1 MKKSNAKEKICGLA
15 SYVALAVLTVAAC
28 WFFAG
33 RYGVFGA
40 NMDWISQHSVFPEY
54 FRQQFYQTGQ
64 FFPEYAANIGG
75 GQNIYNFSYYGL
87 YNPIVLIAYL
97 LPFVKMSDYLMAAT
111 VICLAASVCL
121 LYGWLKKRRFSTEI
135 ALGVAVLFL
144 LAGPMIYQS
153 CHQIMFVQYM
163 PFLLMAFSGVDR
175 YWEKGKTGLYTL
187 GVFLMIL
194 TSFYFSIAG
203 MAAIFLY
210 GWYGYPKGIRK
221 RKLFGFLV
229 PMIVAVL
236 SAGVLLVPTAH
247 AILQRSGSSKSQNL
261 KELLMPK
268 LQLDSSLYGTYSVGL
283 TVVLVA
289 VLLGGI
295 VYGTIRERL
304 VSVACVALLT
314 VPVFA
319 WGFNGMLYVRYKS
332 LIPFLPFFCYLT
344 AVFLNRMKNGEIG
357 RWKGAFIFGGTV
369 GVSLLALYQQGDGLR
384 AQNYQLILFESAAL
398 FFFFLIFQKWKRPF
412 LLLVPALV
420 CLVLINHAAN
430 GKAGNLVQKEDY
442 QEITDS
448 AWQDAV
454 RDALDGETGLYRTE
468 QSGVAKKRK
477 DNVNRIWNMRQMTT
491 SVYSSAYNTEYQKFR
506 KNIFQ
511 VEQPF
516 RNGLMQ
522 SASANPLF
530 QKFMGVKYV
539 IGRSEDGENFTTEV
553 QETAA
558 PMIYGTSQ
566 VVSEKT
572 YQTMEFPYNQTMLMQ
587 YAVTNEENISEHGVT
602 KTKGIREAD
611 VTFAA
616 KKGITKEGDAW
627 KIKTKKEQKATLS
640 VEGETSGKER
650 LLYLQFDVENDHP
663 NRDVSI
669 AIDGIRNKL
678 TAKSHLYYNDNTTFT
693 YVMKLSADQ
702 KKVNVTLGKGTYR
715 ICNLKS
721 YVSDTTVMEDDSLYQ
736 STFTPDWNATK
747 GNQISGSIEM
757 EQDGYLITS
766 IPYDSHLEIKVDGR
780 EVVTE
785 KVNTAFVGCRMVS
798 GEHWVT
804 ITYHAP
810 GLFVGKW
817 ISLAGIVLWAGMW
830 FLTEKC
836 RKAERRCTDVL
847 QDAAGDSVNKC
858 KGSAD
863 R

>member
-1 MKKSNAKEKICGLA
+1 MKKSNAKEKICGLD
-15 SYVALAVLTVAAC
+15 SYAALAVLTVAAC

-97 LPFVKMSDYLMAAT
+97 LPFAKMSDYLMAAS

-203 MAAIFLY
+203 MAALFLY

-236 SAGVLLVPTAH
+236 SAGVLLVPTAY

-454 RDALDGETGLYRTE
+454 RDALDGETGLCRTE

-477 DNVNRIWNMRQMTT
+477 DNVNRIWNMRQWTT
-491 SVYSSAYNTEYQKFR
+491 SVYSSAYDTEYQNFR
-506 KNIFQ
+506 NNVFQ

-558 PMIYGTSQ
+558 PVIYGTNR
-566 VVSEKT
+566 VIAEKT
-572 YQTMEFPYNQTMLMQ
+572 YQAMKFPYNQTMLMQ
-587 YAVTNEENISEHGVT
+587 YAVTGNEKITDAGVE
-602 KTKGIREAD
+602 KTKGIQETN
-611 VTFAA
+611 VTFTA
-616 KKGITKEGDAW
+616 KRGVTKEDDSW

-640 VEGETSGKER
+640 LDEDTSGKER
-650 LLYLQFDVENDHP
+650 ILYLQFDVENGHP

-669 AIDGIRNKL
+669 VINGIRNKL

-702 KKVNVTLGKGTYR
+702 EKIKVTFGAGTYR

-721 YVSDTTVMEDDSLYQ
+721 YVSDTTVLEDASLYR
-736 STFTPDWNATK
+736 STFTPDRNATK
-747 GNQISGSIEM
+747 GNQISGNIAM
-757 EQDGYLITS
+757 KQDGYLITS
-766 IPYDSHLEIKVDGR
+766 IPYDGQSGDQSGRKRGCDGESQHGVCGLPAGKRGTLGDNHLPRPGTFRGKMDQPAG
-780 EVVTE
+780 
-785 KVNTAFVGCRMVS
+785 
-798 GEHWVT
+798 
-804 ITYHAP
+804 
-810 GLFVGKW
+810 GLFVGSDVFSDGEMK
-817 ISLAGIVLWAGMW
+817 
-830 FLTEKC
+830 
-836 RKAERRCTDVL
+836 KAEKETDEEV
-847 QDAAGDSVNKC
+847 AEYASGVNKVL
-858 KGSAD
+858 
-863 R
+863 

>member
-1 MKKSNAKEKICGLA
+1 MKKSNAKEKICGLV
-15 SYVALAVLTVAAC
+15 SYVALAVLTVVAC
-28 WFFAG
+28 CFFAG

-97 LPFVKMSDYLMAAT
+97 LPFVKMSDYLMAAG

-121 LYGWLKKRRFSTEI
+121 LYGWLKKREFPTEI

-163 PFLLMAFSGVDR
+163 PFLLMAFQGVDQ

-210 GWYGYPKGIRK
+210 GWYGYPKSIRK
-221 RKLFGFLV
+221 RKLFGFV
-229 PMIVAVL
+229 IPMIVAIL
-236 SAGVLLVPTAH
+236 SAGVLLVPTAY

-261 KELLMPK
+261 KELLMPN
-268 LQLDSSLYGTYSVGL
+268 LQLDTSLYGAYSVGL
-283 TVVLVA
+283 TVILVA

-295 VYGTIRERL
+295 VCGTIRERM
-304 VSVACVALLT
+304 VTVVCVALLT

-357 RWKGAFIFGGTV
+357 RWKGVFIFGGTV
-369 GVSLLALYQQGDGLR
+369 GVSLLALYLQGNGSR
-384 AQNYQLILFESAAL
+384 AQNYQLILFESASL

-412 LLLVPALV
+412 LLLIPALV
-420 CLVLINHAAN
+420 CLVLINHAVN

-448 AWQDAV
+448 AWQDVV
-454 RDALDGETGLYRTE
+454 RDALNGETGLYRTE

-477 DNVNRIWNMRQMTT
+477 DNVNRIWDMRQWTT

-506 KNIFQ
+506 NNVFR

-522 SASANPLF
+522 PASANPLF

-539 IGRSEDGENFTTEV
+539 IGRSENGENFTTEV

-566 VVSEKT
+566 MVSEKT
-572 YQTMEFPYNQTMLMQ
+572 YQTMEFPYNQTVLMQ

-616 KKGITKEGDAW
+616 KKGIAKEGDTW

-650 LLYLQFDVENDHP
+650 ILYLQFDVENDHP

-669 AIDGIRNKL
+669 VINGIRNKL
-678 TAKSHLYYNDNTTFT
+678 TAKNHLYYNANTTFT

-721 YVSDTTVMEDDSLYQ
+721 YVSDTTVLEDDSLYQ

-766 IPYDSHLEIKVDGR
+766 IPYDSYLEIKVDGR

-804 ITYHAP
+804 LTYHAP
-810 GLFVGKW
+810 GLSTGKW
-817 ISLAGIVLWAGMW
+817 ISLAGIFLWGAMW
-830 FLTEKC
+830 FLT
-836 RKAERRCTDVL
+836 
-847 QDAAGDSVNKC
+847 GKC
-858 KGSAD
+858 KKSRERA

>member
-15 SYVALAVLTVAAC
+15 SYAALAVLTVAAC

-221 RKLFGFLV
+221 RKLFGFV
-229 PMIVAVL
+229 IPMIVAIL
-236 SAGVLLVPTAH
+236 SAGVLLVPTAY

-261 KELLMPK
+261 KELLMPN
-268 LQLDSSLYGTYSVGL
+268 LQLDTSLYGAYSVGL
-283 TVVLVA
+283 TVILVA

-295 VYGTIRERL
+295 VCGTIRERMIT
-304 VSVACVALLT
+304 VVCVALLT
-314 VPVFA
+314 VPLFA

-344 AVFLNRMKNGEIG
+344 AVFLKRMENGEIG
-357 RWKGAFIFGGTV
+357 RWKGVFIFGSTV
-369 GVSLLALYQQGDGLR
+369 GVSLLALYQQGNGSR

-420 CLVLINHAAN
+420 CLVLINHAVN

-477 DNVNRIWNMRQMTT
+477 DNVNRIWDMRQMTT

-522 SASANPLF
+522 PASANPLF

-553 QETAA
+553 QEAAA
-558 PMIYGTSQ
+558 PVIYGTSQ
-566 VVSEKT
+566 MVSEKT

-602 KTKGIREAD
+602 KTKGIREAN

-650 LLYLQFDVENDHP
+650 ILYLQFDVKNDHP

-669 AIDGIRNKL
+669 VINGIRNKL
-678 TAKSHLYYNDNTTFT
+678 TAKNHLYYNDNTTFT

-721 YVSDTTVMEDDSLYQ
+721 YVSDTTVLEDDSLYQ

-804 ITYHAP
+804 LTYHAP
-810 GLFVGKW
+810 GLSTGKW
-817 ISLAGIVLWAGMW
+817 ISLAGVFLWGAMW
-830 FLTEKC
+830 FLAGKC
-836 RKAERRCTDVL
+836 KKAEKGPDEEVAEY
-847 QDAAGDSVNKC
+847 AADVNKVL
-858 KGSAD
+858 
-863 R
+863 

>member
-15 SYVALAVLTVAAC
+15 SYAVLAVLTVAAC

-97 LPFVKMSDYLMAAT
+97 LPFAKMSDYLMAAS

-203 MAAIFLY
+203 MAALFLY

-236 SAGVLLVPTAH
+236 SAGVLLVPTAY

-369 GVSLLALYQQGDGLR
+369 GVSLLALYQQGDGSR

-454 RDALDGETGLYRTE
+454 RDALDGETGLCRTE

-477 DNVNRIWNMRQMTT
+477 DNVNRIWNMRQWTT
-491 SVYSSAYNTEYQKFR
+491 SVYSSAYDTEYQNFR
-506 KNIFQ
+506 NNVFQ

-558 PMIYGTSQ
+558 PVIYGTSQ
-566 VVSEKT
+566 ILSEKT

-587 YAVTNEENISEHGVT
+587 YAVTDEENIAEHGVT
-602 KTKGIREAD
+602 KTKGIQETN
-611 VTFAA
+611 VTFTA
-616 KKGITKEGDAW
+616 KHGVTKEDDSW
-627 KIKTKKEQKATLS
+627 KIRTKKNQKATLS
-640 VEGETSGKER
+640 LDEDTSGKER
-650 LLYLQFDVENDHP
+650 ILYLQFDVENEHP

-669 AIDGIRNKL
+669 VINGIRNKL
-678 TAKSHLYYNDNTTFT
+678 TAKSHLYYNGNTTFT

-721 YVSDTTVMEDDSLYQ
+721 YVSDTTVLEDDSLYQ

-766 IPYDSHLEIKVDGR
+766 IPYDSHLEIKVDGI

-785 KVNTAFVGCRMVS
+785 KVYTAFVGCRMGS

-810 GLFVGKW
+810 GLSAGKW
-817 ISLAGIVLWAGMW
+817 ISLLGVFLWGVMC
-830 FLTEKC
+830 FLT
-836 RKAERRCTDVL
+836 
-847 QDAAGDSVNKC
+847 GKC
-858 KGSAD
+858 KKSRERD

>member
-15 SYVALAVLTVAAC
+15 SYAALAVLTVAAC

-163 PFLLMAFSGVDR
+163 PFLLMAFLGVDQ

-221 RKLFGFLV
+221 RKLFGFV
-229 PMIVAVL
+229 IPMVVAIL
-236 SAGVLLVPTAH
+236 SAGVLLVPTAY

-261 KELLMPK
+261 KELLMPN
-268 LQLDSSLYGTYSVGL
+268 LQLDTSLYGAYSVGL
-283 TVVLVA
+283 TVILVA

-295 VYGTIRERL
+295 VCGTIRERMIT
-304 VSVACVALLT
+304 VVCVALLT
-314 VPVFA
+314 VPLFA

-344 AVFLNRMKNGEIG
+344 AVFLNRMENGEIG
-357 RWKGAFIFGGTV
+357 RWKGVFIFGSTV
-369 GVSLLALYQQGDGLR
+369 GVSLLALYQQGNGSR

-420 CLVLINHAAN
+420 CLVLINHAVN

-454 RDALDGETGLYRTE
+454 RDALNGETGLYRTE

-477 DNVNRIWNMRQMTT
+477 DNVNRIWDMRQMTT

-721 YVSDTTVMEDDSLYQ
+721 YVSDTTVLEDDSLYQ

-804 ITYHAP
+804 LTYHAP

-836 RKAERRCTDVL
+836 RKAEREDVRMSYRTL
-847 QDAAGDSVNKC
+847 
-858 KGSAD
+858 
-863 R
+863 REIL

>member
-15 SYVALAVLTVAAC
+15 SYAALAVLTVAAC

-33 RYGVFGA
+33 RYGAFGA

-97 LPFVKMSDYLMAAT
+97 LPFVKMSDYLMAAG

-121 LYGWLKKRRFSTEI
+121 LYGWLKKREFSTEI

-163 PFLLMAFSGVDR
+163 PFLLMAFQGVDQ

-221 RKLFGFLV
+221 RKLFGFV
-229 PMIVAVL
+229 IPMIVAIL
-236 SAGVLLVPTAH
+236 SAGVLLVPTAY
-247 AILQRSGSSKSQNL
+247 AILQRSGSSKNQNL
-261 KELLMPK
+261 KELLMPT
-268 LQLDSSLYGTYSVGL
+268 LQLDTSLYGAYSVGL
-283 TVVLVA
+283 TVILVA

-295 VYGTIRERL
+295 VCGTIRERM
-304 VSVACVALLT
+304 VTVVCVALLT

-369 GVSLLALYQQGDGLR
+369 GVSLLALYLQGDGSR

-420 CLVLINHAAN
+420 CLVLITHAVN

-477 DNVNRIWNMRQMTT
+477 DNVNRIWDMRQMTT

-506 KNIFQ
+506 NNVFQ

-539 IGRSEDGENFTTEV
+539 IGRSENGENFTTEV
-553 QETAA
+553 QEAAA
-558 PMIYGTSQ
+558 PVIYGTSQ

-572 YQTMEFPYNQTMLMQ
+572 YQTMEFPYNQTMLLQ

-602 KTKGIREAD
+602 KTKGIREAN

-650 LLYLQFDVENDHP
+650 LLYLQFDVENEHP

-669 AIDGIRNKL
+669 VINGIRNKL
-678 TAKSHLYYNDNTTFT
+678 TAKNHLYYNANTTFT

-721 YVSDTTVMEDDSLYQ
+721 YVSDTTVLEDDSLYQ

-804 ITYHAP
+804 LTYHAP
-810 GLFVGKW
+810 GLSTGKW
-817 ISLAGIVLWAGMW
+817 ISLMGILLWAGMW
-830 FLTEKC
+830 VLMRKFRRREKN
-836 RKAERRCTDVL
+836 L
-847 QDAAGDSVNKC
+847 
-858 KGSAD
+858 
-863 R
+863 

>member
-15 SYVALAVLTVAAC
+15 SYAVLSVLTVAAC

-97 LPFVKMSDYLMAAT
+97 LPFVKMSDYLMAAG

-121 LYGWLKKRRFSTEI
+121 LYGWLKKREFPTEI

-163 PFLLMAFSGVDR
+163 PFLLMAFQGVDQ

-221 RKLFGFLV
+221 RKLFGFV
-229 PMIVAVL
+229 IPMIVAIL
-236 SAGVLLVPTAH
+236 SAGVLLVPTAY

-261 KELLMPK
+261 KELLMPN
-268 LQLDSSLYGTYSVGL
+268 LQLDTSLYGAYSVGL
-283 TVVLVA
+283 TVILVA

-295 VYGTIRERL
+295 VCGTIRERM
-304 VSVACVALLT
+304 VTVVCVALWT

-344 AVFLNRMKNGEIG
+344 AVFLERMRNGTIG
-357 RWKGAFIFGGTV
+357 RWKGVVIFGGTV
-369 GVSLLALYQQGDGLR
+369 GVSLLALYLQGNGSR
-384 AQNYQLILFESAAL
+384 AKNYQLILFESAAL
-398 FFFFLIFQKWKRPF
+398 FFFFLLFQKWKRPF
-412 LLLVPALV
+412 LLLIPVLV
-420 CLVLINHAAN
+420 CLVLINHAVN

-448 AWQDAV
+448 AWQDVV

-477 DNVNRIWNMRQMTT
+477 DNVNRIWDMRQWTT

-506 KNIFQ
+506 NNVFQ

-522 SASANPLF
+522 PASANPLF

-539 IGRSEDGENFTTEV
+539 IGRSENGENFTTEV

-566 VVSEKT
+566 IVSEKT
-572 YQTMEFPYNQTMLMQ
+572 YQTMEFPYNQTVLMQ

-616 KKGITKEGDAW
+616 KKGIAKEGDTW

-650 LLYLQFDVENDHP
+650 ILYLQFDVENEHP

-669 AIDGIRNKL
+669 VINGIRNKL
-678 TAKSHLYYNDNTTFT
+678 TAKSHLYYNANTTFT

-721 YVSDTTVMEDDSLYQ
+721 YVSDTTVLEDDSLYQ

-785 KVNTAFVGCRMVS
+785 KVNTAFLGCRMVS

-804 ITYHAP
+804 ITYYAP
-810 GLFVGKW
+810 GLSVGKW

-836 RKAERRCTDVL
+836 RKAEKEPDEEV
-847 QDAAGDSVNKC
+847 AEYASGVNK
-858 KGSAD
+858 AL
-863 R
+863 

>member
-15 SYVALAVLTVAAC
+15 SYAVLSVLTVAAC

-97 LPFVKMSDYLMAAT
+97 LPFVKMSDYLMAAG

-121 LYGWLKKRRFSTEI
+121 LYGWLKKREFPTEI

-163 PFLLMAFSGVDR
+163 PFLLMAFQGVDQ

-221 RKLFGFLV
+221 RKLFGFV
-229 PMIVAVL
+229 IPMIVAIL
-236 SAGVLLVPTAH
+236 SAGVLLVPTAY

-261 KELLMPK
+261 KELLMPN
-268 LQLDSSLYGTYSVGL
+268 LQLDTSLYGAYSVGL
-283 TVVLVA
+283 TVILVA

-295 VYGTIRERL
+295 VCGTIRERM
-304 VSVACVALLT
+304 VTVVCVALWT

-344 AVFLNRMKNGEIG
+344 AVFLERMRNGTIG
-357 RWKGAFIFGGTV
+357 RWKGVVIFGGTV
-369 GVSLLALYQQGDGLR
+369 GVSLLALYLQGNGSR
-384 AQNYQLILFESAAL
+384 AKNYQLILFESAAL
-398 FFFFLIFQKWKRPF
+398 FFFFLLFQKWKRPF
-412 LLLVPALV
+412 LLLIPALV
-420 CLVLINHAAN
+420 CLVLINHAVN

-448 AWQDAV
+448 AWQDVV

-477 DNVNRIWNMRQMTT
+477 DNVNRIWDMRQWTT

-506 KNIFQ
+506 NNVFQ

-522 SASANPLF
+522 PASANPLF

-539 IGRSEDGENFTTEV
+539 IGRSENGENFTTEV

-566 VVSEKT
+566 IVSEKT
-572 YQTMEFPYNQTMLMQ
+572 YQTMEFPYNQTVLMQ

-616 KKGITKEGDAW
+616 KKGIAKEGDTW

-650 LLYLQFDVENDHP
+650 ILYLQFDVENEHP

-669 AIDGIRNKL
+669 VINGIRNKL
-678 TAKSHLYYNDNTTFT
+678 TAKSHLYYNANTTFT

-721 YVSDTTVMEDDSLYQ
+721 YVSDTTVLEDDSLYQ

-785 KVNTAFVGCRMVS
+785 KVNTAFLGCRMVS

-804 ITYHAP
+804 ITYYAP
-810 GLFVGKW
+810 GLSVGKW

-836 RKAERRCTDVL
+836 RKAEKEPDEEV
-847 QDAAGDSVNKC
+847 AEYASGVNK
-858 KGSAD
+858 AL
-863 R
+863 

>member
-15 SYVALAVLTVAAC
+15 SYAALAVLTVAAC

-87 YNPIVLIAYL
+87 YNPIVRIAYL
-97 LPFVKMSDYLMAAT
+97 LPFVKMSDYLMAAG

-121 LYGWLKKRRFSTEI
+121 LYGWLKKREFSTEI

-163 PFLLMAFSGVDR
+163 PFLLMAFQGVDQ

-221 RKLFGFLV
+221 RKLFGFV
-229 PMIVAVL
+229 IPMIVAIL
-236 SAGVLLVPTAH
+236 SAGVLLVPTAY

-261 KELLMPK
+261 KELLMPN
-268 LQLDSSLYGTYSVGL
+268 LQLDTSLYGAYSVGL
-283 TVVLVA
+283 TVILVA

-295 VYGTIRERL
+295 VCGTIRERMIT
-304 VSVACVALLT
+304 VVCVALLT
-314 VPVFA
+314 VPLFA

-369 GVSLLALYQQGDGLR
+369 GVSLLALYQQGNGSR

-702 KKVNVTLGKGTYR
+702 KKIKVTFGEGTYK

-721 YVSDTTVMEDDSLYQ
+721 YVSDTTVLEDDSLYQ

-810 GLFVGKW
+810 GLSAGKW
-817 ISLAGIVLWAGMW
+817 ISLAGVFLWGAMW

-836 RKAERRCTDVL
+836 RKAEREDVRMSCRTL
-847 QDAAGDSVNKC
+847 
-858 KGSAD
+858 
-863 R
+863 REIL

>member
-15 SYVALAVLTVAAC
+15 SYAALAVLTVAAC

-97 LPFVKMSDYLMAAT
+97 LPFVKMSDYLMAAS
-111 VICLAASVCL
+111 VICLEASVCL

-135 ALGVAVLFL
+135 ALAVAVLFL

-236 SAGVLLVPTAH
+236 SAGVLLVPTAY

-268 LQLDSSLYGTYSVGL
+268 LQLDTSLYGAYSVGL
-283 TVVLVA
+283 TVILVA

-295 VYGTIRERL
+295 VCGTIRERMIT
-304 VSVACVALLT
+304 VVCVALLT
-314 VPVFA
+314 VPLFA

-344 AVFLNRMKNGEIG
+344 AVFVKRMENGEIG
-357 RWKGAFIFGGTV
+357 RWKGVFIFGSTV

-420 CLVLINHAAN
+420 CLVLINHVVN

-477 DNVNRIWNMRQMTT
+477 DNVNRIWNMRQWTT
-491 SVYSSAYNTEYQKFR
+491 SVYSSAYDTEYQNFR
-506 KNIFQ
+506 NNVFQ

-558 PMIYGTSQ
+558 PVIYGTSQ
-566 VVSEKT
+566 ILSEKT

-587 YAVTNEENISEHGVT
+587 YAVTDEENISEHGVT

-702 KKVNVTLGKGTYR
+702 KKIKVTFGEGTYK

-721 YVSDTTVMEDDSLYQ
+721 YVSDTTVLEDDSLYQ

-810 GLFVGKW
+810 GLSAGKW
-817 ISLAGIVLWAGMW
+817 ISLAGILLWAGMW
-830 FLTEKC
+830 LLTRKFSRAEKN
-836 RKAERRCTDVL
+836 L
-847 QDAAGDSVNKC
+847 
-858 KGSAD
+858 
-863 R
+863 

>member
-1 MKKSNAKEKICGLA
+1 MKKSNAKERICGLA
-15 SYVALAVLTVAAC
+15 CYVALAVLTVAAC

-97 LPFVKMSDYLMAAT
+97 LPFVKMSDYLMAAS

-121 LYGWLKKRRFSTEI
+121 LYGWLKKRGFSTEI

-163 PFLLMAFSGVDR
+163 PFLLMAFLGVDR

-203 MAAIFLY
+203 MAALFLY
-210 GWYGYPKGIRK
+210 GWYGYPKGIQK
-221 RKLFGFLV
+221 RKLFGFAV

-236 SAGVLLVPTAH
+236 STGVLLVPTAY

-268 LQLDSSLYGTYSVGL
+268 LQLDSSLYGAYSVGL

-295 VYGTIRERL
+295 VYGTIRERA
-304 VSVACVALLT
+304 VSVVCVALLT

-344 AVFLNRMKNGEIG
+344 AVFLERMRNGAIG
-357 RWKGAFIFGGTV
+357 RWKGVAIFGGTV
-369 GVSLLALYQQGDGLR
+369 GVSLLALYLQGSGLK
-384 AQNYQLILFESAAL
+384 AQNYQLILIESAAL
-398 FFFFLIFQKWKRPF
+398 FFCFLIFQKWKRP
-412 LLLVPALV
+412 LLLLIPALA
-420 CLVLINHAAN
+420 CLVLINHAVN
-430 GKAGNLVQKEDY
+430 GEAGNLVQKEDY

-448 AWQDAV
+448 VWQDAV
-454 RDALDGETGLYRTE
+454 CDALDGETGLYRTE

-477 DNVNRIWNMRQMTT
+477 DNVNRIWDMRQWTT
-491 SVYSSAYNTEYQKFR
+491 SVYSSAYDTEYQNFR
-506 KNIFQ
+506 NNVFQ

-530 QKFMGVKYV
+530 QKFMGVRYV

-553 QETAA
+553 QKQAA
-558 PMIYGTSQ
+558 PVIYGTSQ
-566 VVSEKT
+566 ILSEKT

-587 YAVTNEENISEHGVT
+587 YAVTDEENIAEHGVT
-602 KTKGIREAD
+602 KTKGIQETN
-611 VTFAA
+611 VTFTA
-616 KKGITKEGDAW
+616 KHGVTKEDDSW

-640 VEGETSGKER
+640 LDEDTSGKER
-650 LLYLQFDVENDHP
+650 ILYLQFDVKNEHP

-669 AIDGIRNKL
+669 VINGIRNKL
-678 TAKSHLYYNDNTTFT
+678 TAKSHLYYNGNTTFT
-693 YVMKLSADQ
+693 YVIKLSADQ
-702 KKVNVTLGKGTYR
+702 KKVKVTLGEGTYQ

-721 YVSDTTVMEDDSLYQ
+721 YVSDTAVLEDDSLYQ

-757 EQDGYLITS
+757 KQDGYLITS

-810 GLFVGKW
+810 GLAVGKW
-817 ISLAGIVLWAGMW
+817 ISLAGILLWAGMW
-830 FLTEKC
+830 FLTRKLEK
-836 RKAERRCTDVL
+836 RK
-847 QDAAGDSVNKC
+847 
-858 KGSAD
+858 
-863 R
+863 

>member
-1 MKKSNAKEKICGLA
+1 MKKSNAKEKICGLV
-15 SYVALAVLTVAAC
+15 SYAVLAVLIVAAC

-97 LPFVKMSDYLMAAT
+97 LPFMKMSDYLMAAC
-111 VICLAASVCL
+111 VICLAVSVCL
-121 LYGWLKKRRFSTEI
+121 LYGWLKKRGFSTEI
-135 ALGVAVLFL
+135 AQGVAVLFL

-163 PFLLMAFSGVDR
+163 PFLLMTFLGVDR
-175 YWEKGKTGLYTL
+175 YWEKGKPGLYTL

-221 RKLFGFLV
+221 RKLFGFPV

-236 SAGVLLVPTAH
+236 SAGVLLIPTAY
-247 AILQRSGSSKSQNL
+247 AILQRSGSSQSQNL
-261 KELLMPK
+261 KELLMPN

-283 TVVLVA
+283 TVILVA

-295 VYGTIRERL
+295 VCGSIRERV
-304 VSVACVALLT
+304 VSVVCVALLT

-357 RWKGAFIFGGTV
+357 RWKGTFIFGGTV
-369 GVSLLALYQQGDGLR
+369 GVSLLALYLQGDGSR
-384 AQNYQLILFESAAL
+384 AQNYQLILSESAAL

-420 CLVLINHAAN
+420 CLVLINHVVN

-477 DNVNRIWNMRQMTT
+477 DNVNRIWDMRQWTT
-491 SVYSSAYNTEYQKFR
+491 SVYSSAYNTAYQKFR
-506 KNIFQ
+506 NNVFQ

-553 QETAA
+553 QEAAA
-558 PMIYGTSQ
+558 PVIYGTNR
-566 VVSEKT
+566 VIAEKT
-572 YQTMEFPYNQTMLMQ
+572 YQAMKFPYNQTMLMQ
-587 YAVTNEENISEHGVT
+587 YAVTGNEKIADTGVE
-602 KTKGIREAD
+602 KTKGIQETN
-611 VTFAA
+611 VTFTA
-616 KKGITKEGDAW
+616 KQGVTKEDDSW

-640 VEGETSGKER
+640 LDEDASGKER
-650 LLYLQFDVENDHP
+650 ILYLQFDVENGHP

-669 AIDGIRNKL
+669 VINGIRNKL

-702 KKVNVTLGKGTYR
+702 EKIKVTFGAGTYR

-721 YVSDTTVMEDDSLYQ
+721 YVSDTTVLEDASLYR
-736 STFTPDWNATK
+736 STFTPDRNATK

-785 KVNTAFVGCRMVS
+785 KVNTAFLGCRMVS
-798 GEHWVT
+798 GGHWVT

-810 GLFVGKW
+810 GLSTGKW
-817 ISLAGIVLWAGMW
+817 ISLLGVFLWGVMC
-830 FLTEKC
+830 FLTGKR
-836 RKAERRCTDVL
+836 RKAEKETDEEV
-847 QDAAGDSVNKC
+847 AEYASGVNKVL
-858 KGSAD
+858 
-863 R
+863 

>member
-15 SYVALAVLTVAAC
+15 SYAALAVLTVAAC

-97 LPFVKMSDYLMAAT
+97 LPFVKMSDYLMAAG

-121 LYGWLKKRRFSTEI
+121 LYGWLKKREFPTEI
-135 ALGVAVLFL
+135 ALGVVVLFL

-163 PFLLMAFSGVDR
+163 PFLLMAFQGVDQ

-221 RKLFGFLV
+221 RKQFGFV
-229 PMIVAVL
+229 IPMIVAIL
-236 SAGVLLVPTAH
+236 SAGVLLVPTAY

-261 KELLMPK
+261 KELLMPN
-268 LQLDSSLYGTYSVGL
+268 LQLDTSLYGAYSVGL
-283 TVVLVA
+283 TVILVA

-295 VYGTIRERL
+295 VCGTIRERM
-304 VSVACVALLT
+304 VTVVCVALLM

-369 GVSLLALYQQGDGLR
+369 GVSLLALYLQGDGSR

-412 LLLVPALV
+412 LLLIPALV
-420 CLVLINHAAN
+420 CLVLINHAVN

-454 RDALDGETGLYRTE
+454 RDALNGETGLYRTE

-477 DNVNRIWNMRQMTT
+477 DNVNRIWDMRQWTT

-506 KNIFQ
+506 NNVFQ

-602 KTKGIREAD
+602 KMKGIREAD
-611 VTFAA
+611 VAFAA
-616 KKGITKEGDAW
+616 KKGIAKEGDTW

-650 LLYLQFDVENDHP
+650 LLYLQFDVENEHP

-669 AIDGIRNKL
+669 VINGVRNKL

-721 YVSDTTVMEDDSLYQ
+721 YVSDTTMLEDDSLYQ
-736 STFTPDWNATK
+736 STFTPDRNATK

-766 IPYDSHLEIKVDGR
+766 IPYDSHLEIKVDGK

-785 KVNTAFVGCRMVS
+785 KVNTAFLGCRLVS

-810 GLFVGKW
+810 GLSAGKW
-817 ISLAGIVLWAGMW
+817 ISLLGVFLWGAMC
-830 FLTEKC
+830 FLTRKC
-836 RKAERRCTDVL
+836 RKAEKETDEEV
-847 QDAAGDSVNKC
+847 AEYASGVNKVL
-858 KGSAD
+858 
-863 R
+863 

>member
-1 MKKSNAKEKICGLA
+1 MKKSNAKERICGLA
-15 SYVALAVLTVAAC
+15 CYVALAVLTVAAC

-97 LPFVKMSDYLMAAT
+97 LPFVKMSDYLMAAS

-163 PFLLMAFSGVDR
+163 PFLLMTFLGVDR
-175 YWEKGKTGLYTL
+175 YWEKGKPGLYTL

-203 MAAIFLY
+203 MAALFLY

-236 SAGVLLVPTAH
+236 SAGVLLVPTAY

-454 RDALDGETGLYRTE
+454 RDALDGETGLCRTE

-477 DNVNRIWNMRQMTT
+477 DNVNRIWNMRQWTT
-491 SVYSSAYNTEYQKFR
+491 SVYSSAYDTEYQNFR
-506 KNIFQ
+506 NNVFQ

-558 PMIYGTSQ
+558 PVIYGTSQ
-566 VVSEKT
+566 ILSEKT

-587 YAVTNEENISEHGVT
+587 YAVTDEENIAEHGVT
-602 KTKGIREAD
+602 KTKGIQETN
-611 VTFAA
+611 VTFTA
-616 KKGITKEGDAW
+616 KHGVTKEDDSW
-627 KIKTKKEQKATLS
+627 KIRTKKNQKATLS
-640 VEGETSGKER
+640 LDEDTSGKER
-650 LLYLQFDVENDHP
+650 ILYLQFDVENEHP

-669 AIDGIRNKL
+669 VINGIRNKL
-678 TAKSHLYYNDNTTFT
+678 TAKSHLYYNGNTTFT

-721 YVSDTTVMEDDSLYQ
+721 YVSDTTVLEDDSLYQ

-804 ITYHAP
+804 ITYHVP
-810 GLFVGKW
+810 GLSAGKW
-817 ISLAGIVLWAGMW
+817 ISLAGILLWAGMW
-830 FLTEKC
+830 LLTRKFSRAEKN
-836 RKAERRCTDVL
+836 L
-847 QDAAGDSVNKC
+847 
-858 KGSAD
+858 
-863 R
+863 

>member
-15 SYVALAVLTVAAC
+15 SYAVLAVLTVAAC

-97 LPFVKMSDYLMAAT
+97 LPFVKMSDYLMAVG

-121 LYGWLKKRRFSTEI
+121 LYGWLKKRGFSTEI
-135 ALGVAVLFL
+135 AQGVAVLFL

-175 YWEKGKTGLYTL
+175 YWEKGKPGLYTL

-221 RKLFGFLV
+221 RKLFGFPV

-236 SAGVLLVPTAH
+236 SAGVLLVPTAY
-247 AILQRSGSSKSQNL
+247 AILQRSGSSQSQNL
-261 KELLMPK
+261 KELLMPN

-384 AQNYQLILFESAAL
+384 AQNYQLILIESAAL

-420 CLVLINHAAN
+420 CLVLINHAVN

-477 DNVNRIWNMRQMTT
+477 DNVNRIWDMHQWTT

-506 KNIFQ
+506 NNVFQ

-522 SASANPLF
+522 PASANPLF

-539 IGRSEDGENFTTEV
+539 IGRSENGENFTTEV
-553 QETAA
+553 QEAAA
-558 PMIYGTSQ
+558 PVIYGTSQ

-611 VTFAA
+611 VAFAA
-616 KKGITKEGDAW
+616 KKGIAKEGDAW

-650 LLYLQFDVENDHP
+650 ILDLQFDVENEHP

-669 AIDGIRNKL
+669 VINGIRNKL

-702 KKVNVTLGKGTYR
+702 KKIKVTFGEGTYK

-721 YVSDTTVMEDDSLYQ
+721 YVSDTTVLEDDSLYQ

-804 ITYHAP
+804 LTYHAP

-836 RKAERRCTDVL
+836 RKAEREDVRMSYRTL
-847 QDAAGDSVNKC
+847 
-858 KGSAD
+858 
-863 R
+863 REIL

>member
-15 SYVALAVLTVAAC
+15 SYAVLTVLTVAAC

-97 LPFVKMSDYLMAAT
+97 LPFMKMSDYLMAAC
-111 VICLAASVCL
+111 VICLAVSVCL
-121 LYGWLKKRRFSTEI
+121 LYGWLKKRGFSTEI
-135 ALGVAVLFL
+135 AQGVAVLFL

-163 PFLLMAFSGVDR
+163 PFLLMTFLGVDR
-175 YWEKGKTGLYTL
+175 YWEKGKPGLYTL

-203 MAAIFLY
+203 MVAIFLY

-221 RKLFGFLV
+221 RKLFGFPV

-236 SAGVLLVPTAH
+236 SSGVLLVPTAY

-261 KELLMPK
+261 KELLMPN

-283 TVVLVA
+283 TVILVA

-295 VYGTIRERL
+295 VCGSIRERV
-304 VSVACVALLT
+304 VSVVCVALLT

-344 AVFLNRMKNGEIG
+344 AVFLNRMKNEEIG
-357 RWKGAFIFGGTV
+357 RWKGAFIFGSTV
-369 GVSLLALYQQGDGLR
+369 GVSLLALYLQGDGSR
-384 AQNYQLILFESAAL
+384 AQNYQLILIESAAL

-420 CLVLINHAAN
+420 CLMLINHVVN

-477 DNVNRIWNMRQMTT
+477 DNVNRIWNMRQWTT
-491 SVYSSAYNTEYQKFR
+491 SVYSSAYDTEYQNFR
-506 KNIFQ
+506 NNVFQ

-558 PMIYGTSQ
+558 PVIYGTSQ
-566 VVSEKT
+566 ILSEKT

-587 YAVTNEENISEHGVT
+587 YAVTDEENIAEHGVT
-602 KTKGIREAD
+602 KTKGIQETN
-611 VTFAA
+611 VTFTA
-616 KKGITKEGDAW
+616 KHGVTKEDDSW
-627 KIKTKKEQKATLS
+627 KIRTKKNQKATLS
-640 VEGETSGKER
+640 LDEDTSGKER
-650 LLYLQFDVENDHP
+650 ILYLQFDVENEHP

-669 AIDGIRNKL
+669 VINGIRNKL
-678 TAKSHLYYNDNTTFT
+678 TAKSHLYYNGNTTFT

-721 YVSDTTVMEDDSLYQ
+721 YVSDTTVLEDDSLYQ

-804 ITYHAP
+804 ITYHVP
-810 GLFVGKW
+810 GLSAGKW
-817 ISLAGIVLWAGMW
+817 ISLAGILLWAGMW
-830 FLTEKC
+830 LLTRKFSRAEKN
-836 RKAERRCTDVL
+836 L
-847 QDAAGDSVNKC
+847 
-858 KGSAD
+858 
-863 R
+863 

>member
-1 MKKSNAKEKICGLA
+1 MKKSNAKERLCGLA
-15 SYVALAVLTVAAC
+15 CYVALAVLTVAAC

-33 RYGVFGA
+33 RYGAFGA

-97 LPFVKMSDYLMAAT
+97 LPFVKMSDYLMAAS

-163 PFLLMAFSGVDR
+163 PFLLMAFLGVDR

-203 MAAIFLY
+203 MAALFLY

-221 RKLFGFLV
+221 KKLFGFVV

-236 SAGVLLVPTAH
+236 SAGVLLVPTAY

-268 LQLDSSLYGTYSVGL
+268 LQLDSSLYGAYSVGL

-304 VSVACVALLT
+304 VSVVCVALLI

-344 AVFLNRMKNGEIG
+344 AVFLDRMKNGEIG
-357 RWKGAFIFGGTV
+357 RWKGVFIFGGTV
-369 GVSLLALYQQGDGLR
+369 AVSLLALYMQGSGSKVSDYR
-384 AQNYQLILFESAAL
+384 LILIESAAL
-398 FFFFLIFQKWKRPF
+398 FFFFLIFQKWKRPL

-420 CLVLINHAAN
+420 CLVLINHAVN
-430 GKAGNLVQKEDY
+430 GEAGNLVQKEDY

-448 AWQDAV
+448 AWQEAV
-454 RDALDGETGLYRTE
+454 QEALDGETGLYRTE

-477 DNVNRIWNMRQMTT
+477 DNVNRIWDMRQWTT
-491 SVYSSAYNTEYQKFR
+491 SVYSSAYNTEYQNFR
-506 KNIFQ
+506 NNVFQ

-539 IGRSEDGENFTTEV
+539 IGRSEDGENFTTKV

-558 PMIYGTSQ
+558 PVIYGTSQ
-566 VVSEKT
+566 ILSEKT

-587 YAVTNEENISEHGVT
+587 YAVTDEENIAEHGVT
-602 KTKGIREAD
+602 KTKGIQETN
-611 VTFAA
+611 VTFTA
-616 KKGITKEGDAW
+616 KHGVTKEEDSW
-627 KIKTKKEQKATLS
+627 KIRTKKEQKATLS
-640 VEGETSGKER
+640 LNEDTSGKER
-650 LLYLQFDVENDHP
+650 ILYLQFDVENEHP

-669 AIDGIRNKL
+669 VINGIRNKL
-678 TAKSHLYYNDNTTFT
+678 TAKSHLYYNGNTTFT

-702 KKVNVTLGKGTYR
+702 KSVKVTLGEGTYQ

-721 YVSDTTVMEDDSLYQ
+721 YVSDTAVLEDDSLYQ

-747 GNQISGSIEM
+747 GNQISGSIKM
-757 EQDGYLITS
+757 KQDGYLITS

-810 GLFVGKW
+810 GLAAGKW
-817 ISLAGIVLWAGMW
+817 ISLAGILLWAGMW
-830 FLTEKC
+830 FRTRKLEK
-836 RKAERRCTDVL
+836 RK
-847 QDAAGDSVNKC
+847 
-858 KGSAD
+858 
-863 R
+863 

>member
-15 SYVALAVLTVAAC
+15 SYAALAVLTVAAC

-97 LPFVKMSDYLMAAT
+97 LPFVKMSDYLMAAS

-236 SAGVLLVPTAH
+236 SAGVLLVPTAY

-721 YVSDTTVMEDDSLYQ
+721 YVSDTTVLEDDSLYQ

-836 RKAERRCTDVL
+836 RKAEREDVRMSYRTL
-847 QDAAGDSVNKC
+847 
-858 KGSAD
+858 
-863 R
+863 REIL

>member
-15 SYVALAVLTVAAC
+15 SYAALAVLTVAAC

-221 RKLFGFLV
+221 RKLFGFV
-229 PMIVAVL
+229 IPMVVAIL
-236 SAGVLLVPTAH
+236 SAGVLLVPTAY

-261 KELLMPK
+261 KELLMPN
-268 LQLDSSLYGTYSVGL
+268 LQLDTSLYGAYSVGL
-283 TVVLVA
+283 TVILVA

-295 VYGTIRERL
+295 VCGTIRERMIT
-304 VSVACVALLT
+304 VVCVALLT
-314 VPVFA
+314 VPLFA

-344 AVFLNRMKNGEIG
+344 AVFLNRMENGEIG
-357 RWKGAFIFGGTV
+357 RWKGVFIFGSTV
-369 GVSLLALYQQGDGLR
+369 GVSLLALYQQGNGSR

-420 CLVLINHAAN
+420 CLVLINHAVN

-454 RDALDGETGLYRTE
+454 RDALNGETGLYRTE

-477 DNVNRIWNMRQMTT
+477 DNVNRIWDMRQMTT

-721 YVSDTTVMEDDSLYQ
+721 YVSDTTVLEDDSLYQ

-804 ITYHAP
+804 LTYHAP

-836 RKAERRCTDVL
+836 RKAEREDVRMSYRTL
-847 QDAAGDSVNKC
+847 
-858 KGSAD
+858 
-863 R
+863 REIL

>member
-15 SYVALAVLTVAAC
+15 SYAALAVLTVAAC

-221 RKLFGFLV
+221 RKLFGFMV

-236 SAGVLLVPTAH
+236 SAGVLLVPTAY

-261 KELLMPK
+261 KELLMPN
-268 LQLDSSLYGTYSVGL
+268 LQLDTSLYGAYSVGL
-283 TVVLVA
+283 TVILVV

-295 VYGTIRERL
+295 VCGTIRERMIT
-304 VSVACVALLT
+304 VVCVALLT
-314 VPVFA
+314 VPLFA

-344 AVFLNRMKNGEIG
+344 AVFLKRMENGEIG
-357 RWKGAFIFGGTV
+357 RWKGVFIFGSTV
-369 GVSLLALYQQGDGLR
+369 GVSLLALYQQGNGSR

-420 CLVLINHAAN
+420 CLVLINHAVN

-454 RDALDGETGLYRTE
+454 RDALNGETGLYRTE

-477 DNVNRIWNMRQMTT
+477 DNVNRIWDMRQWTT

-506 KNIFQ
+506 NNVFQ

-522 SASANPLF
+522 SASDNPLF

-553 QETAA
+553 QEAAA
-558 PMIYGTSQ
+558 PVIYGTSQ

-640 VEGETSGKER
+640 VEGDTSGKER
-650 LLYLQFDVENDHP
+650 ILYLQFDVENEHP

-669 AIDGIRNKL
+669 VINGIRNKL

-702 KKVNVTLGKGTYR
+702 KKIKVTFGEGTYK

-721 YVSDTTVMEDDSLYQ
+721 YVSDTTVLEDDSLYQ

-804 ITYHAP
+804 LTYHAP

-836 RKAERRCTDVL
+836 RKAEREDVRMSYRTL
-847 QDAAGDSVNKC
+847 
-858 KGSAD
+858 
-863 R
+863 REIL

>member
-1 MKKSNAKEKICGLA
+1 
-15 SYVALAVLTVAAC
+15 
-28 WFFAG
+28 
-33 RYGVFGA
+33 
-40 NMDWISQHSVFPEY
+40 
-54 FRQQFYQTGQ
+54 
-64 FFPEYAANIGG
+64 
-75 GQNIYNFSYYGL
+75 
-87 YNPIVLIAYL
+87 
-97 LPFVKMSDYLMAAT
+97 
-111 VICLAASVCL
+111 
-121 LYGWLKKRRFSTEI
+121 
-135 ALGVAVLFL
+135 
-144 LAGPMIYQS
+144 
-153 CHQIMFVQYM
+153 
-163 PFLLMAFSGVDR
+163 
-175 YWEKGKTGLYTL
+175 
-187 GVFLMIL
+187 
-194 TSFYFSIAG
+194 
-203 MAAIFLY
+203 
-210 GWYGYPKGIRK
+210 
-221 RKLFGFLV
+221 
-229 PMIVAVL
+229 
-236 SAGVLLVPTAH
+236 
-247 AILQRSGSSKSQNL
+247 
-261 KELLMPK
+261 MPK

-454 RDALDGETGLYRTE
+454 RDALDGETGLCRTE

-477 DNVNRIWNMRQMTT
+477 DNVNRIWNMRQWTT
-491 SVYSSAYNTEYQKFR
+491 SVYSSAYDTEYQNFR
-506 KNIFQ
+506 NNVFQ

-539 IGRSEDGENFTTEV
+539 IGRSEDGENFTIEV

-558 PMIYGTSQ
+558 PVIYGTSQ
-566 VVSEKT
+566 ILSEKT

-587 YAVTNEENISEHGVT
+587 YAVTDEENIAEHGVT
-602 KTKGIREAD
+602 KTKGIQETN
-611 VTFAA
+611 VTFTA
-616 KKGITKEGDAW
+616 KHGVTKEDDSW
-627 KIKTKKEQKATLS
+627 KIRTKKNQKATLS
-640 VEGETSGKER
+640 LDEDTSGKER
-650 LLYLQFDVENDHP
+650 ILYLQFDVENEHP

-669 AIDGIRNKL
+669 VINGIRNKL
-678 TAKSHLYYNDNTTFT
+678 TAKSHLYYNGNTTFT

-721 YVSDTTVMEDDSLYQ
+721 YVSDTTVLEDDSLYQ

-810 GLFVGKW
+810 GLSAGKW
-817 ISLAGIVLWAGMW
+817 ISLAGILLWAGMW
-830 FLTEKC
+830 LLTRKFSRAEKN
-836 RKAERRCTDVL
+836 L
-847 QDAAGDSVNKC
+847 
-858 KGSAD
+858 
-863 R
+863 

>member
-1 MKKSNAKEKICGLA
+1 
-15 SYVALAVLTVAAC
+15 
-28 WFFAG
+28 
-33 RYGVFGA
+33 
-40 NMDWISQHSVFPEY
+40 
-54 FRQQFYQTGQ
+54 
-64 FFPEYAANIGG
+64 
-75 GQNIYNFSYYGL
+75 
-87 YNPIVLIAYL
+87 
-97 LPFVKMSDYLMAAT
+97 
-111 VICLAASVCL
+111 
-121 LYGWLKKRRFSTEI
+121 
-135 ALGVAVLFL
+135 
-144 LAGPMIYQS
+144 
-153 CHQIMFVQYM
+153 
-163 PFLLMAFSGVDR
+163 
-175 YWEKGKTGLYTL
+175 
-187 GVFLMIL
+187 
-194 TSFYFSIAG
+194 
-203 MAAIFLY
+203 
-210 GWYGYPKGIRK
+210 
-221 RKLFGFLV
+221 
-229 PMIVAVL
+229 MIVAVL
-236 SAGVLLVPTAH
+236 SAGVLLVPTAY

-454 RDALDGETGLYRTE
+454 RDALDGETGLCRTE

-477 DNVNRIWNMRQMTT
+477 DNVNRIWNMRQWTT
-491 SVYSSAYNTEYQKFR
+491 SVYSSAYDTEYQNFR
-506 KNIFQ
+506 NNVFQ

-558 PMIYGTSQ
+558 PVIYGTSQ
-566 VVSEKT
+566 ILSEKT

-587 YAVTNEENISEHGVT
+587 YAVTDEENIAEHGVT
-602 KTKGIREAD
+602 KTKGIQETN
-611 VTFAA
+611 VTFTA
-616 KKGITKEGDAW
+616 KHGVTKEDDSW
-627 KIKTKKEQKATLS
+627 KIRTKKNQKATLS
-640 VEGETSGKER
+640 LDEDTSGKER
-650 LLYLQFDVENDHP
+650 ILYLQFDVENEHP

-669 AIDGIRNKL
+669 VINGIRNKL
-678 TAKSHLYYNDNTTFT
+678 TAKSHLYYNGNTTFT

-721 YVSDTTVMEDDSLYQ
+721 YVSDTTVLEDDSLYQ

-804 ITYHAP
+804 ITYHAQ
-810 GLFVGKW
+810 GLSAGKW
-817 ISLAGIVLWAGMW
+817 ISLAGILLWAGMW
-830 FLTEKC
+830 LLTRKFSRAEKN
-836 RKAERRCTDVL
+836 L
-847 QDAAGDSVNKC
+847 
-858 KGSAD
+858 
-863 R
+863 